1 MLMSGKILFP
11 CSRHP
16 TGAVFSDLQLF
27 ENAGAWHSSER
38 SFFVVIFTF
47 SYIAD
52 LCYTAV
58 FEIFGTFPSDATDA
72 EKTLSLTMQNIVAN
86 FARNPTAAP
95 APNWPEYVPGNT
107 TNTLAKLAF
116 SSNVMLSDVVQTAA
130 SDSLVSYAPLFNSP
144 LSDGSRAI
152 GLTLRCFV
160 E

>member
-1 MLMSGKILFP
+1 LFP
-11 CSRHP
+11 CSRHR

-38 SFFVVIFTF
+38 SFFAVIFTF